1 MKKVVL
7 DAAIACKAVI
17 LAIGFTFTSCLD
29 WNEKEP
35 EITVDYFP
43 PGINIIAESELIEKI
58 AIVKAFS
65 FDNPY
70 LEENE
75 NDLIATSHYKSLNF
89 IPEYGKFVLTFPFT
103 VSDEKLRKFSDV
115 SNEGIINNPAAQVAC
130 LQYFRAYDKEDK
142 YIGYFEC
149 GLYRPDD
156 EIGFY
161 AQIWYANSEVTY
173 TTVNGELIFT
183 LRKEWN
189 WVYERDDR
197 DLYDKGY
204 RFKWRFTEL

>member
-7 DAAIACKAVI
+7 NAAIACKTVI
-17 LAIGFTFTSCLD
+17 LTIGFTFSGCLD
-29 WNEKEP
+29 WNENEP
-35 EITVDYFP
+35 EITIDYFP
-43 PGINIIAESELIEKI
+43 QGIDIIAESELIERI
-58 AIVKAFS
+58 ASVKAFS

-75 NDLIATSHYKSLNF
+75 DDLILFSHSKSLDF
-89 IPEYGKFVLTFPFT
+89 IPANGKFVLIFPFT
-103 VSDEKLRKFSDV
+103 VSDDKLRKFSDV
-115 SNEGIINNPAAQVAC
+115 SEEGMINNPAAQVAC
-130 LQYFRAYDKEDK
+130 LQYFRAYDKEGK

-173 TTVNGELIFT
+173 TTVNGELIFA
-183 LRKEWN
+183 LRKGWN